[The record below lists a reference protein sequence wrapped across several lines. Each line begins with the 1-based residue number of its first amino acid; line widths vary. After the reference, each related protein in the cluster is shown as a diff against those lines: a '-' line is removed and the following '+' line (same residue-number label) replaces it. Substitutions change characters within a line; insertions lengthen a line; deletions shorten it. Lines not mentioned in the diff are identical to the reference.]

1 MRKILKFYF
10 FVGNVAKACS
20 SFAKTAPVHLAG
32 AQQAQA
38 DWDAVLGT
46 FGACGTFPANFKRA
60 VCELTAPVG
69 PTRRPVR
76 PADEALFQAALAKVA
91 PIRVKYES

>member
-32 AQQAQA
+32 AQQ
-38 DWDAVLGT
+38 V
-46 FGACGTFPANFKRA
+46 NF
-60 VCELTAPVG
+60 VG
-69 PTRRPVR
+69 SGQQEKV
-76 PADEALFQAALAKVA
+76 DE
-91 PIRVKYES
+91 